1 MTPVEP
7 VSGQRVGDPD
17 PYPAYAW
24 LREHAPVS
32 LLFSPYGAGK
42 TWLVTSYDL
51 AKACL
56 NDPRLSNDSRKARS
70 GPDDAEDEAT
80 TRGLLNLDRPE
91 HDRLRGMVSRAFSPQ
106 AVARW
111 RPMIERECHAAI
123 DRFADQTEA
132 ELVGDFALPVPVAII
147 HEVLGIPREERKD
160 AARCFDLFFRAGLAQ
175 PNEPEPYQE
184 LLGYVDHLISY
195 KGRHRGDDVASLLLD
210 HLDRGELR
218 GTRELRSMMLGIFGA
233 GHVTTVQFFGAAV
246 LRLLQHPDQL
256 ADLMAGRVRWSAA
269 INEILRFDSPIQ
281 ATQHR
286 YAVEDMRIGEVQV
299 AKGDA
304 ALISVAA
311 ANRDPDRFDGAARF
325 SIHRPGRPNLAFGH
339 GVHLCLGLHLAR
351 LEGELGLQILI
362 RRLPGLRLVIPAD
375 EVAWAY
381 GPMLRGPRE
390 LPVTLTT

>member
-132 ELVGDFALPVPVAII
+132 EL
-147 HEVLGIPREERKD
+147 
-160 AARCFDLFFRAGLAQ
+160 
-175 PNEPEPYQE
+175 
-184 LLGYVDHLISY
+184 LGYVDHLISY

-269 INEILRFDSPIQ
+269 
-281 ATQHR
+281 
-286 YAVEDMRIGEVQV
+286 
-299 AKGDA
+299 
-304 ALISVAA
+304 
-311 ANRDPDRFDGAARF
+311 
-325 SIHRPGRPNLAFGH
+325 
-339 GVHLCLGLHLAR
+339 
-351 LEGELGLQILI
+351 
-362 RRLPGLRLVIPAD
+362 
-375 EVAWAY
+375 
-381 GPMLRGPRE
+381 
-390 LPVTLTT
+390 